1 METRVANK
9 KKSSPMTA
17 EHKKALAVGRAEGRA
32 VREYLEALEA
42 NRPRRGRKRTADTV
56 KRQLATTKKELGSAS
71 GVDRLQLVQRRLD
84 LTAEL
89 DRMTNRL
96 DVPALEREFVK
107 VATSFGDRKG
117 ISYSAWREVGVAP
130 EVLRRAGVTR

>member
-1 METRVANK
+1 METRVAKNN
-9 KKSSPMTA
+9 KSSTMTA
-17 EHKKALAVGRAEGRA
+17 EHKKALAEGRTEGRA

-42 NRPRRGRKRTADTV
+42 NRPRRGRKRTAETV
-56 KRQLATTKKELGSAS
+56 KRQLATTEKELGSAS

-89 DRMTNRL
+89 ERMTNRL

-107 VATSFGDRKG
+107 VAKTYGDRKG

>member
-1 METRVANK
+1 VAKNS
-9 KKSSPMTA
+9 KSSTMTA
-17 EHKKALAVGRAEGRA
+17 EHKKALAEGRTEGRA
-32 VREYLEALEA
+32 VREYLEALDA
-42 NRPRRGRKRTADTV
+42 NRPRRGRKRTAETV
-56 KRQLATTKKELGSAS
+56 RRQLANTEKELGSAS

-89 DRMTNRL
+89 ERMTNRL

-107 VATSFGDRKG
+107 VAKTYGDRKG

>member
-1 METRVANK
+1 MVKNK
-9 KKSSPMTA
+9 KTSTMTA
-17 EHKKALAVGRAEGRA
+17 EHKKALAEGRAEGRA

-42 NRPRRGRKRTADTV
+42 NRPRRGRKRTAETV
-56 KRQLATTKKELGSAS
+56 KRQLATTEKELGSAS

-89 DRMTNRL
+89 ERMTNHL

-107 VATSFGDRKG
+107 VAKTYGDRKG

>member
-1 METRVANK
+1 MVKNK
-9 KKSSPMTA
+9 KTSTMTA
-17 EHKKALAVGRAEGRA
+17 EHKKALAEGRAEGRA

-42 NRPRRGRKRTADTV
+42 NRPRRGRKRTAETV
-56 KRQLATTKKELGSAS
+56 KRQLATTEKELGSAS

-89 DRMTNRL
+89 ERMTNHL

-107 VATSFGDRKG
+107 VVKAYGDRKG

>member
-1 METRVANK
+1 MGTNK
-9 KKSSPMTA
+9 KTSTMTA
-17 EHKKALAVGRAEGRA
+17 EHKKALAAGRAEGRA

-42 NRPRRGRKRTADTV
+42 NRPRRGRKRTAETV
-56 KRQLATTKKELGSAS
+56 KRQLATTENDLGSAA

-89 DRMTNRL
+89 ARMTNHL

-107 VATSFGDRKG
+107 VAKTYGDRKG